1 MKPAILYMLTSLR
14 TTGGTT
20 AKIRSTFKY
29 TKFKVFIAVREGID
43 QKTIEEWERLDKIKY
58 IKTCPKNFIKTLL
71 ILNKTIRK
79 ENINIVHAFF
89 PYETY
94 IAYTLKLFNRN
105 LKVIRSFEG
114 PVERKRIIK
123 ILSKITLPS
132 FDKLIFISKYV
143 KDYYAKLTKNH
154 KSKVIIDN
162 SAYHNYTFSERTKGN
177 ICKLIDVAGLN
188 PIKNIFMHAEIGR
201 VLKSR
206 NFPFV
211 IKIAGDGPYRE
222 RLENLIREYDIQKE
236 VILLG
241 NQVNPQKY
249 YEEADIFIH
258 PADLEGFGIVVPEA
272 MSSGLPVILSD
283 KGALPELVTNLEDGI
298 IVDAYNPEEWA
309 DAIIKLHNDR
319 ELYKKLAGNAYKT
332 YKKRFTPDIYARK
345 LDDVYTDLI
354 SK

>member
-1 MKPAILYMLTSLR
+1 MEPTILYLLTSLR

-20 AKIRSTFKY
+20 AKVRSTFKH
-29 TKFKVFIAVREGID
+29 TKFRVFFASREEVD
-43 QKTIEEWERLDKIKY
+43 ESTIEEWEKTDNVKY
-58 IKTCPKNFIKTLL
+58 IKTYPQNLIKTIL

-94 IAYTLKLFNRN
+94 IAYILKLFNRN
-105 LKVIRSFEG
+105 LKIIRSFEG
-114 PVERKRIIK
+114 VVERTKIIK
-123 ILSKITLPS
+123 TLSKITIPY

-162 SAYHNYTFSERTKGN
+162 SAYHNYTFNEREKGA
-177 ICKLIDVAGLN
+177 ICHLLDVAGLN
-188 PIKNIFMHAEIGR
+188 LSKNIFMHAKIGSI
-201 VLKSR
+201 LKSR

-222 RLENLIREYDIQKE
+222 KLENLIKEYDIQKE

-319 ELYKKLAGNAYKT
+319 NLYKKLAVNAYKT
-332 YKKRFTPDIYARK
+332 YKKRFTPDIYARN
-345 LDDVYTDLI
+345 LDDIYTELI